1 MKSLATIVQPSML
14 VVLVFL
20 AGASAA
26 GQELS
31 RDRVLQE
38 LRSRAGFTEQE
49 IERLEKGETVIR
61 ELERTVKREVAM
73 IGAVKLGYSFELAKK
88 GLDRTVDSQRRESA
102 REYGEF
108 SAAPRAE
115 DMSGLVFDEGDLD
128 DLRTCRVND
137 CKWNLSE
144 EIIGTLKSEVDWN
157 AADAPEKASA
167 VLKRELASYLRAYIA
182 NGDGSLMVYR
192 DTDLRVG
199 LADEYSDLLSEIPFI
214 DGFAGRFADHARSY
228 PAASPDGVSS
238 VFNWSEVKVG
248 LKPVVMITHT
258 LAYEPGSEAM
268 YSVSKQVFANH
279 YFDSTLGITALF
291 GFPGNG
297 ERPASYLVFI
307 SRSRASALRGRLGG
321 LIRGLI
327 EDQAEGKM
335 EEFLEDAKKYTAL
348 ASANVGSAE
357 QRELL
362 REAENAPF
370 IGSRTFIILVVA
382 SAAVLTALLFLLLR
396 KRAS

>member
-1 MKSLATIVQPSML
+1 MKTLVTIFQVSML
-14 VVLVFL
+14 VVLVLL
-20 AGASAA
+20 AGASAD
-26 GQELS
+26 GQELT
-31 RDRVLQE
+31 RDRVLRE
-38 LRSRAGFTEQE
+38 LRNRVGFNDED
-49 IERLEKGETVIR
+49 IERLEKGETVIK

-73 IGAVKLGYSFELAKK
+73 IGAVKLQYSFQLAKK
-88 GLDRTVDSQRRESA
+88 GLDRTVDTQRRESA

-108 SAAPRAE
+108 SGSPTAE
-115 DMSGLVFDEGDLD
+115 DMKGLVFDEGDLD
-128 DLRTCRVND
+128 DLRECRVND

-144 EIIGTLKSEVDWN
+144 EIIGKLQREVNWD
-157 AADAPEKASA
+157 ADDAPEKASGI
-167 VLKRELASYLRAYIA
+167 LKRELAAYLRAYIA

-192 DTDLRVG
+192 DTDLHVP
-199 LADEYSDLLSEIPFI
+199 LSDEYAELLRDLPFI
-214 DGFAGRFADHARSY
+214 DGFAGPFSDHARSF
-228 PAASPDGVSS
+228 PAGAPEGVRS

-258 LAYEPGSEAM
+258 LAYEPGSDAM
-268 YSVSKQVFANH
+268 FSVSKQVFANH

-335 EEFLEDAKKYTAL
+335 EEFLSDAKKYTAL
-348 ASANVGSAE
+348 ASANLGAAE
-357 QRELL
+357 QREAL
-362 REAENAPF
+362 REAENASF
-370 IGSRTFIILVVA
+370 FSSWTFIILA
-382 SAAVLTALLFLLLR
+382 AGSAAVLAAVLFLLLR